1 MAATNGAAGNGNGN
15 GDPLV
20 RVLVIEDEPRIR
32 QVLARG
38 LARSGIEVEQAAD
51 GRSGLERA
59 LKGNVDLVVLDLLL
73 PELDGLT
80 VLRVL
85 HERRS
90 ELPIVVLS
98 AHSDLRTKL
107 HGFELGASD
116 YVAKPFSIEE
126 LVARVRAQVHRR
138 RLGAQDVGPFIKAGC
153 LTLDVAQHQAQIA
166 DTVTD
171 LTRREFQLLMHLIK
185 HRGETVSRESLL
197 AEAWGYSFNPGSNI
211 VEVCVRRL
219 RKKLGPRA
227 PIETVRHEGYRV
239 PAT

>member
-1 MAATNGAAGNGNGN
+1 MRPAGGAAGNGNGT
-15 GDPLV
+15 GDSTV
-20 RVLVIEDEPRIR
+20 RVLVIEDEPRI
-32 QVLARG
+32 QQILARG
-38 LARSGIEVEQAAD
+38 FARSGIEVQHAAD

-59 LKGNVDLVVLDLLL
+59 LRSDVDLVVLDLLL

-90 ELPIVVLS
+90 DLPVVVLS
-98 AHSDLRTKL
+98 ARSDLRTKL
-107 HGFELGASD
+107 QGFNLGASD

-126 LVARVRAQVHRR
+126 LVARVRAQVHRH
-138 RLGAQDVGPFIKAGC
+138 RLSEHHVGPYITAGC
-153 LTLDVAQHQAQIA
+153 LTLDVTQHQAQIA
-166 DTVTD
+166 DTVID
-171 LTRREFQLLMHLIK
+171 LTRREFQLLMHLMN

-197 AEAWGYSFNPGSNI
+197 AEAWGYGFDPGSNI

>member
-1 MAATNGAAGNGNGN
+1 MRANGGAAGNGDGS
-15 GDPLV
+15 V
-20 RVLVIEDEPRIR
+20 RVLVIEDEPRIQ

-59 LKGNVDLVVLDLLL
+59 LRGNIDLVVLDLLL

-80 VLRVL
+80 VLRTL
-85 HERRS
+85 QERRS
-90 ELPIVVLS
+90 DLPVVVLS
-98 AHSDLRTKL
+98 ARSDLPTKL
-107 HGFELGASD
+107 QGFELGASD

-126 LVARVRAQVHRR
+126 LVARVRAQVHRT
-138 RLGAQDVGPFIKAGC
+138 RLADRQLGPFVRAGC

-171 LTRREFQLLMHLIK
+171 LTRREFQLLMHLIQ

-197 AEAWGYSFNPGSNI
+197 AEAWGYSFDPGSNL
-211 VEVCVRRL
+211 VEVCIRRL

>member
-1 MAATNGAAGNGNGN
+1 MGASTGAAENGHV
-15 GDPLV
+15 DSAI
-20 RVLVIEDEPRIR
+20 RVLVIEDEPRI
-32 QVLARG
+32 QEVLARG

-59 LKGNVDLVVLDLLL
+59 LQGNLDLVVLDLML

-80 VLRVL
+80 VLRAL
-85 HERRS
+85 QQHRS
-90 ELPIVVLS
+90 DLPIVVLS
-98 AHSDLRTKL
+98 ARSDLRTKL
-107 HGFELGASD
+107 QGFKLGASD

-126 LVARVRAQVHRR
+126 LVARVRAQVHRNR
-138 RLGAQDVGPFIKAGC
+138 MTEQQVGPFVRAGC
-153 LTLDVAQHQAQIA
+153 LTLDVAQHQAQIG
-166 DTVTD
+166 DSVTD
-171 LTRREFQLLMHLIK
+171 LTRREFQLLMHLMK

-197 AEAWGYSFNPGSNI
+197 AEAWGYGFDPGSNI
-211 VEVCVRRL
+211 VEVCIRRL

>member
-1 MAATNGAAGNGNGN
+1 MRPADGAAGNGNGS
-15 GDPLV
+15 DSLV
-20 RVLVIEDEPRIR
+20 RVLVIEDEPRI
-32 QVLARG
+32 QQILARG

-59 LKGNVDLVVLDLLL
+59 LRSNVDLVVLDLLL

-85 HERRS
+85 QERRS
-90 ELPIVVLS
+90 DLPVVVLS
-98 AHSDLRTKL
+98 ARSDLRTKL
-107 HGFELGASD
+107 QGFKLGASD

-126 LVARVRAQVHRR
+126 LVARVRAQVHRH
-138 RLGAQDVGPFIKAGC
+138 RLAGPFVRAGC
-153 LTLDVAQHQAQIA
+153 LTLDIAQHQAQID

-171 LTRREFQLLMHLIK
+171 LTRREFQLLMHLMS

-197 AEAWGYSFNPGSNI
+197 AEAWGYGFDPGSNI

-239 PAT
+239 PST

>member
-1 MAATNGAAGNGNGN
+1 MSANTGAARNSEI
-15 GDPLV
+15 DSPV

-59 LKGNVDLVVLDLLL
+59 LRSNVDLVVLDLLL

-80 VLRVL
+80 VLRAL

-90 ELPIVVLS
+90 DLPIVVLS
-98 AHSDLRTKL
+98 ARSDLRTKL
-107 HGFELGASD
+107 QGFKFGAAD

-126 LVARVRAQVHRR
+126 LVARVRAQVHRN
-138 RLGAQDVGPFIKAGC
+138 RLTEQQGGPFVRAGC
-153 LTLDVAQHQAQIA
+153 LTLDVAQHQARIA
-166 DTVTD
+166 GTVTD

-197 AEAWGYSFNPGSNI
+197 AEAWGYSFDPGSNV
-211 VEVCVRRL
+211 VEVCIRRL

>member
-1 MAATNGAAGNGNGN
+1 MSATSGEAENLNGN
-15 GDPLV
+15 GDSLV
-20 RVLVIEDEPRIR
+20 RVLVIEDEPRIL

-59 LKGNVDLVVLDLLL
+59 LRGNVDLVVLDLLL

-85 HERRS
+85 QERRS
-90 ELPIVVLS
+90 DLPVVVLS
-98 AHSDLRTKL
+98 ARSDLRTKL
-107 HGFELGASD
+107 QGFELGASD

-126 LVARVRAQVHRR
+126 LVARVRAQVHRH
-138 RLGAQDVGPFIKAGC
+138 RLTGQQGGPFVRAGC

-185 HRGETVSRESLL
+185 HRGQTVSRESLL
-197 AEAWGYSFNPGSNI
+197 AEAWGYSFDPGSNI
-211 VEVCVRRL
+211 VDVCIRRL

-239 PAT
+239 PAS